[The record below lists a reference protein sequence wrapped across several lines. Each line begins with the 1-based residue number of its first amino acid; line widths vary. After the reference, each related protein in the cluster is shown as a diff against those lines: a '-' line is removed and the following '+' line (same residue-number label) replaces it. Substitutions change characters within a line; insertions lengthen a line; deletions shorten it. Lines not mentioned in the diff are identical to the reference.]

1 MQSLI
6 QIVNKLQDVFSVVG
20 EQQIVDLPQIVVVG
34 TQSSGKSSVL
44 ESIVGKSFLP
54 RGTGMVTR
62 APLVI
67 QMIRYTEETKKSML
81 MSNNIE
87 NSENITEWL
96 EFLHKPNTYF
106 FDFDLVNNEIESQ
119 TKVLTGTN
127 KGITNKQ
134 IVLKVHTNR
143 YNLTFVDLPG
153 ITKVPVGDQPPDI
166 EKQIKELITSYAKR
180 PNSIILAVV
189 TANTDPS
196 TSESI
201 QIVKELD
208 PDGIRT
214 IAVVT
219 KLDLIDRGTLQD
231 SHDLLCDESCELIRD
246 RKIPVKVLRI
256 IGVVN
261 RSQQDIIEKKSM
273 DEALIS
279 EKKFLKTN
287 YPDIYEKHGKEVLVE
302 TLQMVLIRQ
311 IKKVYPKLRYDLE
324 EMKIKLER
332 QLLPLCKPD
341 DQISFL
347 TSFLK
352 DISRSYEDTM
362 NGNQKEVPI
371 DAVIGGA
378 SIARIFQRNFLKK
391 INDIDPLQNLSDEN
405 IEIILANTSGTRQ
418 CTFVNE
424 KALQKILSRQLNYLI
439 EPSLD
444 CVELVRIEM
453 LNIFNSIDDQ
463 LLDSLK
469 QYPKLNE
476 VVLKVFKKLLD
487 ENLNS
492 VKEFILSYIETY
504 QVCINTA
511 NPDFIKEIINSDNE
525 IQEEI
530 LEAVDLAK
538 YEKNYKPELILNT
551 SKMPVFQ
558 LPDRMTQIAKLNII
572 RSQMLNKLLSG
583 LNNNEASLELSEQI
597 KLHKHLSKCYFE
609 YIRKIVRDFIPKR
622 IHHKMI
628 NLFLKNLD
636 KRLNEEIFQT
646 YLKEKKI
653 DEILSENEGFEKNR
667 KNVETK
673 LDAVKSALKIMVD
686 IQYL

>member
-6 QIVNKLQDVFSVVG
+6 QIVNKLQDIFSVLG

-44 ESIVGKSFLP
+44 ESIVGRSFLP

-81 MSNNIE
+81 MSNNFDNSENSE
-87 NSENITEWL
+87 NSENITEWV
-96 EFLHKPNTYF
+96 EFLHKPNYYYSN
-106 FDFDLVNNEIESQ
+106 FDSVSKEIEHTTNDL
-119 TKVLTGTN
+119 TKTN
-127 KGITNKQ
+127 KGITKKQ

-153 ITKVPVGDQPPDI
+153 MTKVAIGDQPPDI
-166 EKQIKELITSYAKR
+166 GKQIKELIISYAKQ

-201 QIVKELD
+201 QIVKKLD

-219 KLDLIDRGTLQD
+219 KLDLIDNGTLQD
-231 SHDLLCDESCELIRD
+231 SHDLLCDNSHELISK
-246 RKIPVKVLRI
+246 RKIPAKLLGIV
-256 IGVVN
+256 GVVN
-261 RSQQDIIEKKSM
+261 RSQKDINEKKSM

-287 YPDIYEKHGKEVLVE
+287 YPDIYEKHGKEVLVQ
-302 TLQMVLIRQ
+302 TLQTVLIRH

-324 EMKIKLER
+324 EMKIQLER
-332 QLLPLCKPD
+332 QLLPLCKPN

-362 NGNQKEVPI
+362 NGNQNEVPI

-378 SIARIFQRNFLKK
+378 SIARIFQRKFLKK

-405 IEIILANTSGTRQ
+405 IEIILANTSGTGQ
-418 CTFVNE
+418 YTFVNE
-424 KALQKILSRQLNYLI
+424 KALQKILNRQLNYLI
-439 EPSLD
+439 KPSLD

-453 LNIFNSIDDQ
+453 LNILNSIDDK
-463 LLDSLK
+463 LLDSLR

-476 VVLKVFKKLLD
+476 VV
-487 ENLNS
+487 S
-492 VKEFILSYIETY
+492 IT
-504 QVCINTA
+504 
-511 NPDFIKEIINSDNE
+511 
-525 IQEEI
+525 
-530 LEAVDLAK
+530 
-538 YEKNYKPELILNT
+538 
-551 SKMPVFQ
+551 
-558 LPDRMTQIAKLNII
+558 
-572 RSQMLNKLLSG
+572 
-583 LNNNEASLELSEQI
+583 
-597 KLHKHLSKCYFE
+597 
-609 YIRKIVRDFIPKR
+609 
-622 IHHKMI
+622 
-628 NLFLKNLD
+628 
-636 KRLNEEIFQT
+636 
-646 YLKEKKI
+646 
-653 DEILSENEGFEKNR
+653 
-667 KNVETK
+667 
-673 LDAVKSALKIMVD
+673 
-686 IQYL
+686 